1 MRQATRVI
9 AMQTIPREDL
19 ERVVGAQNT
28 DTTTIG
34 PFSTTTTSSDYGLC
48 TQAAA
53 TIANRQYPDTRPLG
67 LPLPGTTDANADAR
81 RQATQRNVDTMCIGP
96 AGGGSA
102 GFS

>member
-1 MRQATRVI
+1 MK
-9 AMQTIPREDL
+9 TITPEDL
-19 ERVVGAQNT
+19 ARVVGAQNT

-34 PFSTTTTSSDYGLC
+34 PFSSTTTTSDLALC
-48 TQAAA
+48 MQAAG

-96 AGGGSA
+96 AGGGGG